1 MKKNTMCLNPILIKN
16 VNYGY
21 HANSLR
27 GSGLANY
34 KDTES
39 QYIAVPC
46 NNCPVC
52 IALRQNYFVQRV
64 QMESFDSA
72 IFFFTLTYNNETL
85 PSVNVAGRKITYWD
99 ISHIQNMFKRIRKHG
114 LLPPFKYVVAL
125 ERGTKRHRPHFHG
138 LLFIPFKYFCR
149 FPDNPSR
156 GECNSMALDVQ
167 DALLKEWTHN
177 VGSRKFPVYIPNFT
191 DIKRG
196 NFRNFDCSFV
206 DTLKQDAEDVSFYVS
221 KYLLKYDEYSNKLKQ
236 WIYVNDPDNFKQLWS
251 LVKPKILYS
260 KGFGNK
266 KSKLVQNFIEDCLYL
281 SIGSTSVYPC
291 YFSPHNGKSFP
302 LSRYYYSLIP
312 AHIQEIFLK
321 RQKDATGTLSD
332 KSNVTASILDFDYTV
347 EDIQR
352 KLSDFDKIKKFVRGE
367 QYDEIGDLLADL

>member
-1 MKKNTMCLNPILIKN
+1 MCLSPILIKN

-27 GSGLANY
+27 GSNIAKY

-46 NNCPVC
+46 NNCSVC

-72 IFFFTLTYNNETL
+72 IYFFTLTYNKETL
-85 PSVNVAGRKITYWD
+85 PSVNVAGRDITYCD
-99 ISHIQNMFKRIRKHG
+99 ISHIQNMFKRIRKRQ
-114 LLPPFKYVVAL
+114 LLPKFKYVVTC
-125 ERGTKRHRPHFHG
+125 ERGSKKHRPHYHG
-138 LLFIPFKYFCR
+138 LLFIPFKSFCR
-149 FPDNPSR
+149 YPDKPSLA
-156 GECNSMALDVQ
+156 ECNSMLIDVEN
-167 DALLKEWTHN
+167 ALLSEWTTN
-177 VGSRKFPVYIPNFT
+177 IGTRKNPNYRPNFT
-191 DIKRG
+191 DTTKG
-196 NFRNFDCSFV
+196 YFRNFDCSFV
-206 DTLKQDAEDVSFYVS
+206 DTLKSDSDDVAFYTS
-221 KYLLKYDEYSNKLKQ
+221 KYMMKYDEYTDKLKR
-236 WIYVNDPDNFKQLWS
+236 WIFVNDPDNFKDLWS
-251 LVKPKILYS
+251 LVKPKILFS

-266 KSKLVQNFIEDCLYL
+266 SSKLVQNFIEDCLYL
-281 SIGSTSVYPC
+281 SIGSTSLYPC
-291 YFSPHNGKSFP
+291 YFSLNNGKSFP

-321 RQKDATGTLSD
+321 RQKAEKGTLSD
-332 KSNVTASILDFDYTV
+332 KSNVSASILDFDYTV

-367 QYDEIGDLLADL
+367 QYDEIGDLLANLE